1 MTNRR
6 EFLAM
11 AAALPAVAGV
21 AASAGE
27 SLLFAAPDAA
37 GQAAPATAPKLGP
50 PPTPQQVAARQ
61 GFFVSM
67 HEASSERFDF
77 PMAMQGYA
85 KAGVRAVEPNLVKVR
100 EFTQKP
106 GESPAS
112 AKRLLDDLGLKA
124 VSSSNQLGLPE
135 PGQTRQR
142 SLDDLKWKVELAS
155 QIGADR
161 IVCPSAG
168 AGMYTLDDFKMGA
181 DDMRE
186 AGDIAKQAGIT
197 CMLEFARTSRF
208 AGSLPTALMIVRNAN
223 HPNVRVMM
231 DTYHFW
237 GGISKFED
245 LELLRDGELHH
256 LHFEDVPA
264 DPPREIQGQP
274 DRALPG
280 DGIAPL
286 KRILETLKRKKYSGP
301 LSFESFKP
309 EHIAMDPYELA
320 TKVRAAVEPLI
331 KSVG

>member
-11 AAALPAVAGV
+11 AAAFPAVAGV

-27 SLLFAAPDAA
+27 ARVFAAG
-37 GQAAPATAPKLGP
+37 GQGTARTPQLGP
-50 PPTPQQVAARQ
+50 PPTPQQVANRQ

-67 HEASSERFDF
+67 HEASSEQFDF
-77 PMAMQGYA
+77 PTAMQGYA
-85 KAGVRAVEPNLVKVR
+85 KAGVRAVEPNLLKVR

-112 AKRLLDDLGLKA
+112 AKRLLDDLGLKP
-124 VSSSNQLGLPE
+124 VSTSNQLGLPE
-135 PGQTRQR
+135 PGQNRQR
-142 SLDDLKWKVELAS
+142 SLDDLKWKVELAHE
-155 QIGADR
+155 IGADR

-168 AGMYTLDDFKMGA
+168 AGMYKEDDFKLGA
-181 DDMRE
+181 DNMRE
-186 AGDIAKQAGIT
+186 AGEIAKQAGMT

-208 AGSLPTALMIVRNAN
+208 AGSLPTAVMIVRNAN

-237 GGISKFED
+237 GGASKFED

-274 DRALPG
+274 DRKFPG
-280 DGIAPL
+280 EGIAPL
-286 KRILETLKRKKYSGP
+286 RRIVEVLKRKKYAGAV
-301 LSFESFKP
+301 SFENFNP
-309 EHIAMDPYELA
+309 EVQATDPYQVA
-320 TKVRAAVEPLI
+320 MRVRATIEPLI
-331 KSVG
+331 K